1 MSNAAFRDLNDEICA
16 ASTPIRRGRVRGS
29 NDKRFD
35 KPHRLSIDPMTNR
48 WFYFSHFLY
57 LPDAASSGSLS
68 FMDGAIHSEHDRPLV
83 RTGPIELRDVG
94 PNGRPLGTPEDCTED
109 SRWEL
114 HRGELVETPMA
125 HDIHAIVMV
134 LLSALFHLH
143 VRRGYSVL
151 SDIHCVLDDA
161 FGQSRRAPDVA
172 IAHEVTNPKGDAL
185 YGTPVLAVEIRA
197 TQSRKYLEEKVKLY
211 IEHDWPTVWIVH
223 TERHEVEVVRKG
235 LASVVY
241 RPGTSVP
248 LVPELDTYG
257 LTSLPVTAFFD
268 ERLAP
273 QYTHE
278 WVRDKGIALGVM
290 QGMSASL
297 LTGLMARGWDV
308 PAAVRRQISSSTDSD
323 QLQRWLKLAFT
334 ATNAEEF
341 IKGMA

>member
-1 MSNAAFRDLNDEICA
+1 
-16 ASTPIRRGRVRGS
+16 
-29 NDKRFD
+29 
-35 KPHRLSIDPMTNR
+35 
-48 WFYFSHFLY
+48 
-57 LPDAASSGSLS
+57 
-68 FMDGAIHSEHDRPLV
+68 
-83 RTGPIELRDVG
+83 
-94 PNGRPLGTPEDCTED
+94 
-109 SRWEL
+109 
-114 HRGELVETPMA
+114 MA

-241 RPGTSVP
+241 RPGTNVP
-248 LVPELDTYG
+248 LIPELDTYG
-257 LTSLPVTAFFD
+257 LTSLPVAAFFD

-273 QYTHE
+273 SYTHE
-278 WVRDKGIALGVM
+278 WVRAKGEAQGVA
-290 QGMSASL
+290 QGMSTSL
-297 LTGLMARGWDV
+297 LTGLIARGWDG
-308 PAAVRRQISSSTDSD
+308 PAAVRRQITSCPDSD

-334 ATNAEEF
+334 ATNAAEF
-341 IKGMA
+341 IKAMS